1 MVFHWTVNTY
11 CAGTGDW
18 GSLLAR
24 AVKIH
29 PVRVPRCTAS
39 SKETSV
45 HDTDFSFD
53 PYSPVVDADP
63 FPLYAVLREEH
74 PCYYSEPAQMWVL
87 SRYADIVTALNDWQ
101 TYSSAKGNLMTEL
114 PNRAGATLGTTDPPR
129 HDRLRGLI
137 QHAFTKRN
145 LTGLADPI
153 RQLAAEAAEQLRGRD
168 QFDFIGDFSS
178 IFTVRVLFTAL
189 GIPLEDEVSV
199 RERAVLMVQTDPVTR
214 AKGPEHVAA
223 FEWVRDYAAAVIGQ
237 RRNDP
242 RDDLISRFAAAEIEG
257 DRLDEREVLLTTTTL
272 IMAGIESLG
281 GFMSMMALNLAELA
295 DVRKAVVADPTLL
308 PDAVEESL
316 RYNTS
321 AQRFRRYLQR
331 DVALHG
337 QTMQAGDF
345 VCLAYGSGNRDDRQF
360 PNAEVYELSRK
371 PRGHLGFGGGVHAC
385 LGAAVGRMAS
395 VIAFEEFHKVVPDYG
410 RGGSPLAWMPSSTFR
425 SPLRLDLA
433 AG

>member
-1 MVFHWTVNTY
+1 
-11 CAGTGDW
+11 
-18 GSLLAR
+18 
-24 AVKIH
+24 
-29 PVRVPRCTAS
+29 
-39 SKETSV
+39 V

-63 FPLYAVLREEH
+63 FPLYAILREQH
-74 PCYYSEPAQMWVL
+74 PCFYSEQAQMWVL

-137 QHAFTKRN
+137 QHAFVKRN
-145 LTGLADPI
+145 LTGLAGPI
-153 RQLAAEAAEQLRGRD
+153 RQIAADVAAGLRGRD
-168 QFDFIGDFSS
+168 TFDFIADFSS
-178 IFTVRVLFTAL
+178 AFTVRVLFTAL
-189 GIPLEDEVSV
+189 GIPLKDEATV

-223 FEWVRDYAAAVIGQ
+223 YEWVRDYAADVIA
-237 RRNDP
+237 RRRLEP
-242 RDDLISRFAAAEIEG
+242 RDDLISHFAAAEIDG

-281 GFMSMMALNLAELA
+281 GFMSMLALNLADLPE
-295 DVRKAVVADPTLL
+295 VRKAVVTDPALL
-308 PDAVEESL
+308 PDAIEESL

-321 AQRFRRYLQR
+321 AQRFRRCLQR
-331 DVALHG
+331 DVELHG
-337 QTMQAGDF
+337 RTIRAGEF

-360 PNAEVYELSRK
+360 PDADHYDLSRK

-385 LGAAVGRMAS
+385 LGSTVGRLAS
-395 VIAFEEFHKVVPDYG
+395 AIAFEEFHKVVPEYG
-410 RGGSPLAWMPSSTFR
+410 RDDRPLAWMPSSTFR
-425 SPLRLDLA
+425 SPLRLDLV